1 MTRQKQELPRIGSDT
16 FVDFHGHRELLDA
29 CIVGTLA
36 DELDDTAVRT
46 EPLVKMTDVLVDL
59 PEQRFVSGGALLFNG
74 HCATRLAS
82 RNSRAQPTRSSR
94 KPGRVR
100 KERGRN

>member
-1 MTRQKQELPRIGSDT
+1 MATLLHDDVLVTDRDNLFNFGLLMTRQKQELPRIGSDT

-29 CIVGTLA
+29 CIVCTLA

-59 PEQRFVSGGALLFNG
+59 PEQRFVSA
-74 HCATRLAS
+74 A
-82 RNSRAQPTRSSR
+82 RSCSTDT
-94 KPGRVR
+94 VR
-100 KERGRN
+100 RG